1 MTPRAA
7 DSKKIK
13 GNAQLPSPKAGG
25 GLRLGQLQA
34 PRGATRRA
42 KRLGLGRSSGHG
54 KTSGRGHKGQRSR
67 SGSSLRPEFEG
78 GQMPLIRR
86 VPKRGFNHEKYVP
99 TCVVNLSTLNRFP
112 SGTVV
117 DLTVLKEAG
126 LIRSRKVL
134 VKILGEGSLKHPLKV
149 KAHRFSKS
157 ALAKI
162 ADAGGSTEPLEMRLK
177 VAPKQKD

>member
-1 MTPRAA
+1 
-7 DSKKIK
+7 
-13 GNAQLPSPKAGG
+13 
-25 GLRLGQLQA
+25 
-34 PRGATRRA
+34 
-42 KRLGLGRSSGHG
+42 
-54 KTSGRGHKGQRSR
+54 
-67 SGSSLRPEFEG
+67 
-78 GQMPLIRR
+78 MPLIRR
-86 VPKRGFNHEKYVP
+86 VPKRGFNHEKFVS

-117 DLTVLKEAG
+117 DPTVLKEAG
-126 LIRSRKVL
+126 LIRRSRKVL

-177 VAPKQKD
+177 VAPKQRD